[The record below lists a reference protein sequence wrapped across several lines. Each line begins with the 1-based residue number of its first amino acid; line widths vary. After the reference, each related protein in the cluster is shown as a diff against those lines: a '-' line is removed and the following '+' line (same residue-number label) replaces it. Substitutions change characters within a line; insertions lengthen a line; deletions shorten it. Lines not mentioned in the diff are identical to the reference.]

1 MADENKVSDTSSWVS
16 AFCNEN
22 KISQE
27 KLIEQFLEAIA
38 DHAGRREGSWESY
51 AIEDFV
57 TGNGWAAI
65 DTRFHGINQ
74 EPCESNE
81 PKD

>member
-1 MADENKVSDTSSWVS
+1 MSVESESKVKTVPDTKDWVV
-16 AFCNEN
+16 AFCREN
-22 KISQE
+22 NIRPDILTK
-27 KLIEQFLEAIA
+27 QFFEAIA

-65 DTRFHGINQ
+65 DTRFNGIG
-74 EPCESNE
+74 ESI
-81 PKD
+81 

>member
-1 MADENKVSDTSSWVS
+1 MADKNRASDTTSWVS
-16 AFCNEN
+16 AFCKEN

-27 KLIEQFLEAIA
+27 NLIDQFLEAIA

-57 TGNGWAAI
+57 TGNGWAAT
-65 DTRFHGINQ
+65 DTRFNGIG
-74 EPCESNE
+74 ESI
-81 PKD
+81 